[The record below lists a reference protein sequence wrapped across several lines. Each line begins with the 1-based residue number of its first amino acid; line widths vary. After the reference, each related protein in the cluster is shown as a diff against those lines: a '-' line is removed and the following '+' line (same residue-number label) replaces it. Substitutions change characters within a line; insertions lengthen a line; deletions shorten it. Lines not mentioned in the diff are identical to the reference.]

1 MPQRPLTSTPLRHIA
16 AAAAVEVNLAAE
28 GSPVKRLQL
37 MPLGKVELRDGRGPF
52 TVGDPQALIDAT
64 RSHAGKTHIVVD
76 YDHQHFFGVKPGV
89 AARAPA
95 AGWIDP
101 ASLRVEDDGIW
112 GDVEW
117 TAAAAEKL
125 RAREY
130 RYVSPLFAFDEK
142 SGAVLA
148 ILNAS
153 LTNVPAI
160 EALAAAA
167 SADLTPDPNATQETE
182 QMLLAKIAAA
192 LGLADSATEE
202 EVMQKLAALN
212 QGAAGMASASAA
224 VAAAAAQLG
233 LPETATV
240 AEVAAAAVAA
250 KPDPAK
256 FVPISVMTDLQ
267 TRLAV
272 LEGDKVCAVVAAA
285 MEAGKVSPAQKDW
298 AISYA
303 SKDLASF
310 EAYLKTAPVIVAPG
324 AQLAAAAAQP
334 GGDGLTDSE
343 RQVAKMLG
351 RTPEQML
358 AAKKA
363 D

>member
-1 MPQRPLTSTPLRHIA
+1 MPKRLNPSTPTIA
-16 AAAAVEVNLAAE
+16 AAAAIEVRLAE
-28 GSPVKRLQL
+28 GSPVTRLQL
-37 MPLGKVELRDGRGPF
+37 MPLGSVEMRDGRGPF
-52 TVGDPQALIDAT
+52 RLDDAAAVIEAT
-64 RSHAGKTHIVVD
+64 KRHAGSTHIVVD

-89 AARAPA
+89 AAQAPA

-167 SADLTPDPNATQETE
+167 SADLSTDPQETD

-192 LGLADSATEE
+192 LGLADTATEE
-202 EVMQKLAALN
+202 EVMQSLAALKDSS
-212 QGAAGMASASAA
+212 AGMASASAA

-233 LPETATV
+233 LPATATV
-240 AEVAAAAVAA
+240 VEIAAAAVAA
-250 KPDPAK
+250 KPDPKLYAP
-256 FVPISVMTDLQ
+256 VSAVDALQ
-267 TRLAV
+267 AQLAE
-272 LEGDKVCAVVAAA
+272 LQADKAAGVVAAA
-285 MEAGKVSPAQKDW
+285 MEAGKVSPALKDW
-298 AISYA
+298 AIQYA
-303 SKDLASF
+303 TKDPAAFQDWLA
-310 EAYLKTAPVIVAPG
+310 KAPVVLEPG
-324 AQLAAAAAQP
+324 AQLAAAASQA
-334 GGDGLTDSE
+334 GSDGLTESE

-363 D
+363 N

>member
-1 MPQRPLTSTPLRHIA
+1 MPQRPSTSTPLRHIA
-16 AAAAVEVNLAAE
+16 AAAAVEVSLAAE

-52 TVGDPQALIDAT
+52 KVEDPHAQIETT
-64 RSHAGKTHIVVD
+64 RGNAGNTHLVVD
-76 YDHQHFFGVKPGV
+76 YDHQHHFGVKPGV
-89 AARAPA
+89 AAQAPA

-112 GDVEW
+112 ADVEW
-117 TAAAAEKL
+117 TAAAADKL

-167 SADLTPDPNATQETE
+167 SADLTTDPQEIDN
-182 QMLLAKIAAA
+182 MLLAKIAAA

-202 EVMQKLAALN
+202 EVMQSLAALKDSS
-212 QGAAGMASASAA
+212 AGMASASAA

-233 LPETATV
+233 LPATATV

-250 KPDPAK
+250 KADPDPKLYAP
-256 FVPISVMTDLQ
+256 VSAVTALQ
-267 TRLAV
+267 AQLAE
-272 LEGDKVCAVVAAA
+272 LQKDKAAGIVAAA
-285 MEAGKVSPAQKDW
+285 MEAGKVSPALKDW
-298 AISYA
+298 AINFA
-303 SKDLASF
+303 TTDPAGF
-310 EAYLKTAPVIVAPG
+310 NDYLDKAPVILQPG
-324 AQLAAAAAQP
+324 AQLAAAAAQA
-334 GGDGLTDSE
+334 GADGLTDAE
-343 RQVAKMLG
+343 RATAAMLG
-351 RTPEQML
+351 VPADKFL

-363 D
+363 N

>member
-1 MPQRPLTSTPLRHIA
+1 M
-16 AAAAVEVNLAAE
+16 AAAVEVGLAE

-52 TVGDPQALIDAT
+52 TVGDPHALIEAT
-64 RSHAGKTHIVVD
+64 RGHAGKTHIVVD

-89 AARAPA
+89 AAQAPA

-167 SADLTPDPNATQETE
+167 SADLGSTMETE

-202 EVMQKLAALN
+202 EVMQSLTALKDGN
-212 QGAAGMASASAA
+212 AGMATASAA
-224 VAAAAAQLG
+224 IAAAAAQLG
-233 LPETATV
+233 LPATAT
-240 AEVAAAAVAA
+240 AADIAAAAVAA
-250 KPDPAK
+250 AKSQDGPDPAK
-256 FVPISVMTDLQ
+256 FVPIAAMTDLQ
-267 TRLAV
+267 TRLAA
-272 LEGDKVCAVVAAA
+272 LEGDKAAAVVAAA

-298 AISYA
+298 ATAYA
-303 SKDLASF
+303 SKDLAAF
-310 EAYLKTAPVIVAPG
+310 EAYLKTAPVIIAPG
-324 AQLAAAAAQP
+324 AQLAAAASQA